1 MGAVQNGGR
10 EADRWAVKLLAI
22 AELLLIQWPRGL
34 WLHTRLV
41 LAACLAVLVA

>member
-1 MGAVQNGGR
+1 MNKALSIG
-10 EADRWAVKLLAI
+10 W
-22 AELLLIQWPRGL
+22 LLLIQWPRGL